1 MEQNQAGDRR
11 WVAVVAAL
19 VHGNIHA
26 LEHIFPVVLPLML
39 VDFDGSVALF
49 GAVGTAAYL
58 TMGLGGLPAGYLADR
73 LGSRRSLILGT
84 GICVTG
90 CVLVAIS
97 PSAGLV
103 AASLAILGV
112 GLGLYHPAG
121 LSLLSRTYDS
131 FHGWSLGIHGVGGAA
146 AIVVGPALFGMV
158 AGLAGWRVA
167 YFLAASISVLLLV
180 ALVFVPEPP
189 KEGSGSRRR
198 VESSG
203 DEKGVRWPVVAVILL
218 ETACV
223 GLVYRGVVTFLPMY
237 YAGEVAPALPAWM
250 MDLVGSVSSGK
261 SSASVDVAVGGTLA
275 ALTYASAI
283 LGQTMGGWAA
293 SSRRFAL
300 WLLLIGVVFTGS
312 LVGMGLGSGLMVL
325 ASGILFA
332 AFYFAAQPIT
342 NLMVARYTRGTRHG
356 IMYGVYFTAGFG
368 IGSLAPLLAT
378 RIVGEGSLSRIFL
391 VMSVMGGAAIV
402 LRAVL
407 LKMVWS
413 DATISKPAATAPK
426 AGGSEEV
433 H

>member
-1 MEQNQAGDRR
+1 VADREKK
-11 WVAVVAAL
+11 WVAVVASL

-26 LEHIFPVVLPLML
+26 LEHIFPVVLPLLL

-73 LGSRRSLILGT
+73 LGSKRSILMGK
-84 GICVTG
+84 GLCVAG
-90 CVLVAIS
+90 CVLVALS
-97 PSAGLV
+97 PGAGMV
-103 AASLAILGV
+103 AGSLALLGV

-158 AGLAGWRVA
+158 AGLGGWRVA
-167 YFLAASISVLLLV
+167 YVVAAVVSAALFVAVLV
-180 ALVFVPEPP
+180 VPEPVR
-189 KEGSGSRRR
+189 EGVGERK
-198 VESSG
+198 VEG
-203 DEKGVRWPVVAVILL
+203 GVARWPLVVVILL

-237 YAGEVAPALPAWM
+237 YAQEVAAVLPAWM
-250 MDLVGSVSSGK
+250 TDALGSISVRKGAAAMDT
-261 SSASVDVAVGGTLA
+261 AVGGTLA
-275 ALTYASAI
+275 SVTYASAV

-312 LVGMGLGSGLMVL
+312 LVTMGLGSGAMVL
-325 ASGILFA
+325 GAGILFA

-342 NLMVARYTRGTRHG
+342 NMMVARYTRGARHG

-368 IGSLAPLLAT
+368 VGSLAPLIAGSL
-378 RIVGEGSLSRIFL
+378 VGEGSLSRVFL
-391 VMSVMGGAAIV
+391 IMAVMGAAAV
-402 LRAVL
+402 GLRAVL
-407 LKMVWS
+407 LKMVWR
-413 DATISKPAATAPK
+413 DATMTRPAKTQGP
-426 AGGSEEV
+426 EEV
-433 H
+433 D